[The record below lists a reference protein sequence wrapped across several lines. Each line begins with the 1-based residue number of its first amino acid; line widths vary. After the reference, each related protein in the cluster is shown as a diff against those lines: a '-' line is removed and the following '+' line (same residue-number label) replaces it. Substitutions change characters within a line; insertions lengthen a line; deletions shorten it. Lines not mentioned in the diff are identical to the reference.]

1 MRVSDTVQIGHP
13 QTEVRN
19 PKSRGDDPSIEE
31 DTLSLPLGRGP
42 AAFPH
47 GDMRLGPADR
57 SASRC
62 GTRALPGAL
71 PLAPPALA
79 RGCCMRGGCGKW
91 REAAREGSQRD
102 VRAVC
107 AQCPAAASP
116 SQPLCVLFH
125 VLLSPAAFLF
135 IAWKASVRGPRAARA
150 PPQQDCLVSSPP
162 TAPSTSA
169 PSSCPRMTVHSD
181 A

>member
-107 AQCPAAASP
+107 AQCPAAAFSAALCPFPCPPQP
-116 SQPLCVLFH
+116 SCFPFH
-125 VLLSPAAFLF
+125 RLEGQCPWPQGCQSTSPARLLGFFSPHSPINL
-135 IAWKASVRGPRAARA
+135 STQQL
-150 PPQQDCLVSSPP
+150 PQDDSSQ
-162 TAPSTSA
+162 
-169 PSSCPRMTVHSD
+169 
-181 A
+181 